1 MSLDGPDLPDTPC
14 VVVDLD
20 VAEANIDRH
29 QSYCDAH
36 GLKARPHIK
45 THKTVELARRQV
57 AAGAVGIT
65 CQKLGE
71 VEVMTRAGLADVLI
85 TYNILGPQKLARL
98 RALPARTT
106 LAVTAD
112 NATVVAGLSEAWA
125 VAPAPLTVLVEC
137 DTGARRC
144 GVPDP
149 AAAVA
154 LARTIDA
161 APGLAFGGLMTYP
174 APGDTAAV
182 EAWMTEAKAGL
193 THAGLDCPTVSSGGT
208 PDMARA
214 HEATVVTEYRAGTYV
229 YNDRSLV
236 ERGACGWDDCALT
249 VLATVVSVPAPDRAV
264 IDAGSKVLTTDPMGL
279 TGHGHVLDRPDLAID
294 RLSEEHG
301 CIQALDGTVDLRVG
315 ERVRVVPNHAC
326 VVVNMVDRVVTLR
339 GGVPAGTMA
348 VAARGRVA

>member
-1 MSLDGPDLPDTPC
+1 MNDFDTLDTPC

-20 VAEANIDRH
+20 VAEANIGRH
-29 QSYCDAH
+29 QAYCDAH

-71 VEVMTRAGLADVLI
+71 VEVMTAAGLTDILI
-85 TYNILGPQKLARL
+85 TYNILGPHKLARL

-112 NATVVAGLSEAWA
+112 NETVVAGLSRAWTA
-125 VAPAPLTVLVEC
+125 APGPLTVLVEC

-154 LARTIDA
+154 LAKAIDA
-161 APGLAFGGLMTYP
+161 APGLAFGGLMTFP
-174 APGDTAAV
+174 AVGGTAAV
-182 EAWMTEAKAGL
+182 EAWMTEAKDGL
-193 THAGLDCPTVSSGGT
+193 ARGGLDCPTVSSGGT
-208 PDMARA
+208 PDMTHA

-236 ERGACGWDDCALT
+236 AHGACGWDDCALT

-279 TGHGHVLDRPDLAID
+279 TGHGHVLGRPDLAVD

-301 CIQALDGTVDLRVG
+301 CIQSLDGGVGLRVG
-315 ERVRVVPNHAC
+315 ERVRVVPNHVC
-326 VVVNMVDRVVTLR
+326 VVVNTTDRVVTLR
-339 GGVPAGTMA
+339 DGAPAGDMV